1 MSVDASVLELSK
13 PEERILPLRDPENK
27 HQIHIKPTGGE
38 PEEDFC
44 IFASERTLEEIRE
57 YSGTE
62 LEREVGG
69 VMLGGYYVDKEAR
82 DGQGIEFIVI
92 DGYIPAKHG
101 ESQHASFKF
110 THDSWSFI
118 TKEQED
124 KYPDSRIVGWHHTHP
139 NFGIFLSSMDIFIQ
153 ENFFNLHWQVAL
165 VVDPCRK
172 TLGFL
177 RMKGAGTRP
186 IRSPFYAIRDKKN

>member
-1 MSVDASVLELSK
+1 MSVDASVLELSQ
-13 PEERILPLRDPENK
+13 PDERILPLRDPDIK
-27 HQIHIKPTGGE
+27 SQIQLKPTGAE
-38 PEEDFC
+38 PEEEFHIFC
-44 IFASERTLEEIRE
+44 SEKVMEEIRE

-69 VMLGGYYVDKEAR
+69 VMLGGYYLDKEAR
-82 DGQGIEFIVI
+82 DGQGVEFILI

-110 THDSWSFI
+110 THDSGSYI
-118 TKEQED
+118 TKEQEEN
-124 KYPDSRIVGWHHTHP
+124 YPDSRIVGWHHTHP

-165 VVDPCRK
+165 VVDPCRE

-177 RMKGAGTRP
+177 RMKGQGTRP
-186 IRSPFYAIRDKKN
+186 IRSPFYTIRDKKS